1 MNTVTIGGRISRAP
15 DMRYFESGKVKT
27 SLSVALDN
35 GKDKEGKKRDA
46 TFVEVVAWGRV
57 AELLGEHFIKGD
69 FLLVTG
75 RLEQEKWEQEDGQ
88 KRSKLLVNV
97 DRIGWCPKR
106 SAGAAANSGGTEEDY
121 GLDADE
127 VSF

>member
-15 DMRYFESGKVKT
+15 DIRYFESGKVKT

-35 GKDKEGKKRDA
+35 GKDKEGNKRDA
-46 TFVEVVAWGRV
+46 TFIDVVAWGRV
-57 AELLGEHFIKGD
+57 AELLGEHFVKGD

-75 RLEQEKWEQEDGQ
+75 RLEQEKWEQDGQ

-106 SAGAAANSGGTEEDY
+106 SAGGTGGEQ
-121 GLDADE
+121 LIPDE
-127 VSF
+127 SEVPF